1 MRFKKGSL
9 QTSGNPP
16 RGCINALQNTFLDIP
31 LTEARGAQR
40 PQRKK
45 KINENIIGS
54 LIIDTAVY
62 LHKNLGPGLL
72 ESVYEVILMKLLT
85 KKGLSVQRQVSIP
98 IEFEDEHFDEGFRVD
113 LFIEGKV
120 IIELKSVEKITDVH
134 KKQLLTYLKLTN
146 TKLGYILNFGEEL
159 MKNGIVRIINGV
171 LD

>member
-1 MRFKKGSL
+1 ML
-9 QTSGNPP
+9 NE
-16 RGCINALQNTFLDIP
+16 NAL
-31 LTEARGAQR
+31 
-40 PQRKK
+40 
-45 KINENIIGS
+45 GS
-54 LIIDTAVY
+54 LIVESAIY
-62 LHKNLGPGLL
+62 LHKNLGSGLF
-72 ESVYEVILMKLLT
+72 ESVYEVILMKLLA
-85 KKGLSVQRQVSIP
+85 KKGLSIQRQVSIP
-98 IEFEDEHFDEGFRVD
+98 IEFEGEYFDEGFRVD